1 LFNIVEL
8 FQILS
13 NFAELCRTLSK
24 SVPQRS
30 QPELSPSTARGRLAA
45 LGEKKPGTK
54 AAQLRMLWPEIKAAL
69 DRSHTL
75 KAVCECLEA
84 DGLKMSIY
92 TLGSYVARMRRGS
105 PETAQSSA
113 AAPIL
118 STMGIGEGERRE
130 AKGED
135 ERSPDPLANV
145 RKSQAKRPAFDY
157 RPELADPDKL
167 I

>member
-1 LFNIVEL
+1 M
-8 FQILS
+8 
-13 NFAELCRTLSK
+13 AH
-24 SVPQRS
+24 RS
-30 QPELSPSTARGRLAA
+30 QPQSFASNARTRLAA

-54 AAQLRMLWPEIKAAL
+54 AAQLRLLWPEIKTAL
-69 DRSHTL
+69 DKGHTL

-92 TLGSYVARMRRGS
+92 TLGSYVARMRRS
-105 PETAQSSA
+105 LPETAQPFA
-113 AAPIL
+113 AVPIL
-118 STMGIGEGERRE
+118 STLRVGDGDRSNGNGEQQ
-130 AKGED
+130 
-135 ERSPDPLANV
+135 RSADPLANV